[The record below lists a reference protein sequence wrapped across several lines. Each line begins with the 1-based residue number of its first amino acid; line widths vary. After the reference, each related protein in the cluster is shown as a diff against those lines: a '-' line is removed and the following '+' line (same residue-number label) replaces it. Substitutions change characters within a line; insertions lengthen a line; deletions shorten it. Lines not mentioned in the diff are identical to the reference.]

1 MISLIQRATVDL
13 ARYLSVKLPDLS
25 PDWWQKQVL
34 DRLSFQQQRVAQER
48 RFTSLQQFDFA
59 ALMRILDQNWYEL
72 SRDMAQGREARTWI
86 KELQTVRNR

>member
-59 ALMRILDQNWYEL
+59 ALMRILDQNWSQL
-72 SRDMAQGREARTWI
+72 SG
-86 KELQTVRNR
+86 